1 MKRDNQRHFHKEVTE
16 FMAKKRKTR
25 TQKLKKRSPFQ
36 AVRDTLSRNQLIKQ
50 AVNWPVYECLIA
62 KDWRNTRQITQVIVS
77 RRAPNGY
84 IGTAAFVVD
93 LGCLGIKNAL
103 AAGFANDSTY
113 RMDYRNELMM
123 SQPMVKCDLDLAA
136 KVVEEAINYAASLGF
151 KPHRDS
157 IDARKF
163 LAGANPQHCHE
174 TVPLGGENG
183 KPVYVTGPYDDPVR
197 IIRTLE
203 RSVGVGNFDVV
214 VIMGRGEFDDDFDDF
229 DDDDFDDFD
238 EDSESD
244 A

>member
-1 MKRDNQRHFHKEVTE
+1 
-16 FMAKKRKTR
+16 MAKKRKTR
-25 TQKLKKRSPFQ
+25 AQKVKKRSPFQ
-36 AVRDTLSRNQLIKQ
+36 VVRDTLSRNQLIKQ

-62 KDWRNTRQITQVIVS
+62 EDWRNTNQIAQVVVS

-103 AAGFANDSTY
+103 TAGFANESTY
-113 RMDYRNELMM
+113 RMEYRNELMM
-123 SQPMVKCDLDLAA
+123 RQPMVKCDLDLAA
-136 KVVEEAINYAASLGF
+136 KVVEEAINYAVSLGF

-163 LAGANPQHCHE
+163 LAGANPQHCNE

-183 KPVYVTGPYDDPVR
+183 KPLYITGPYDDPVR

-203 RSVGVGNFDVV
+203 RSVGAGNFDVV
-214 VIMGRGEFDDDFDDF
+214 VIMGGEGFDDDF
-229 DDDDFDDFD
+229 DDDDFDESD
-238 EDSESD
+238 EDSASD
-244 A
+244 D